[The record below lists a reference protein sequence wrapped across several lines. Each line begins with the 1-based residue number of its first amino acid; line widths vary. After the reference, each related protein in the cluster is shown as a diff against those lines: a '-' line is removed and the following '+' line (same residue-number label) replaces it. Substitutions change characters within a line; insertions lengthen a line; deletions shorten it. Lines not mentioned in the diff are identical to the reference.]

1 MSVTLKIEQIAKVM
15 KVTVENYETNRYK
28 GNYITRI
35 NAITR
40 QLNQLLAAFSCR
52 GDDIEQNVVKKTM
65 RNRLR
70 CILKKNTT
78 NSVVIYDHPES
89 NSRVTRSHGNYMPI
103 VIYTYSL
110 NAFHFHYIT

>member
-1 MSVTLKIEQIAKVM
+1 M
-15 KVTVENYETNRYK
+15 KVTVENYEANRYK

-40 QLNQLLAAFSCR
+40 KLNKLSGAFSFH
-52 GDDIEQNVVKKTM
+52 GDDIEQNGVKKTM
-65 RNRLR
+65 QNRR

-89 NSRVTRSHGNYMPI
+89 NSRVTRSHGNYMPF

>member
-15 KVTVENYETNRYK
+15 KVMVENYETNRYK

-40 QLNQLLAAFSCR
+40 KLNQLLAAFSCR

-78 NSVVIYDHPES
+78 NSVVIYDHPKS
-89 NSRVTRSHGNYMPI
+89 NSRVTRSHGNYIPF
-103 VIYTYSL
+103 VIYT
-110 NAFHFHYIT
+110 